1 MIYFTKKNA
10 LLPLGIAKNIQIYR
24 SEKIVKVFFTAK
36 LFKGRHWDNN
46 ESFEVF
52 YPRNVTLD
60 IEE

>member
-1 MIYFTKKNA
+1 MKYFS
-10 LLPLGIAKNIQIYR
+10 GIQCSYCMQNLR
-24 SEKIVKVFFTAK
+24 SLKIVKVFFTAK